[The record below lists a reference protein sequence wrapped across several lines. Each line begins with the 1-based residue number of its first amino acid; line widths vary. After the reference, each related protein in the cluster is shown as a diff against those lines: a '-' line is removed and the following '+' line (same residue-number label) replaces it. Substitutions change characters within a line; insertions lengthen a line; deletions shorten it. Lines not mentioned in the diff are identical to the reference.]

1 MLKQKISDDLKTAW
15 KAGETTKKSVLNML
29 LAAIKN
35 KEIDN
40 KGELTDEQIIA
51 TISTEIKKRKDS
63 VEQYEK
69 GGRPE
74 LAEGEKAEID
84 VLMGYMP
91 EQLSDDEIRAK
102 VKEAM
107 AETGIS
113 DVKEMGKLI
122 GAVMAKVKGQADG
135 TVVSRIVKEE
145 LAK

>member
-145 LAK
+145 LAR